1 MGKAAQALGL
11 EPHLQESALN
21 MPGTHR
27 LLPNAGCYSCPREA
41 RTLVSLATNI
51 YQAFCCVPGT
61 LLGVGDGVVKT
72 DVTAPA
78 QSLQSGW

>member
-27 LLPNAGCYSCPREA
+27 CLLNPGCYSCSREA
-41 RTLVSLATNI
+41 HTLVSLATST
-51 YQAFCCVPGT
+51 YQVFCCVPGT
-61 LLGVGDGVVKT
+61 LLGAGDGVVKT

-78 QSLQSGW
+78 QSLQFGW